1 MTSPKRFTIMPRL
14 KSVLV
19 CSTSLQSDKS
29 TAVQSENQVLKA
41 VGVMSLAMI
50 SSICFQISSRESIRI
65 PVSYTHLDVYK
76 RQLSIPTISHSALSL
91 YMHS

>member
-1 MTSPKRFTIMPRL
+1 MTSPKRFTMMPRL

-65 PVSYTHLDVYK
+65 LP
-76 RQLSIPTISHSALSL
+76 SIKNALSCEDAQVMIVPL
-91 YMHS
+91 L